1 MPAPRRQQEPG
12 ITVSAGGEAQ
22 HWNGL
27 NTNEETAM
35 PLVRV
40 TLVEGVFDTEE
51 KHAMAAELTDVMVK
65 YEGSEAFREVVWVQI
80 EELKRDGW
88 HMGGRPFAGP
98 ASLMEVLGSS
108 SAAFDKASEGET
120 HTPTTRAEWKAIAPV
135 LPAG

>member
-1 MPAPRRQQEPG
+1 
-12 ITVSAGGEAQ
+12 
-22 HWNGL
+22 
-27 NTNEETAM
+27 M

-51 KHAMAAELTDVMVK
+51 KHAMAAELSDVMVK

-98 ASLMEVLGSS
+98 ASLMEVLARS
-108 SAAFDKASEGET
+108 SAAFAQAGGNNADAQV
-120 HTPTTRAEWKAIAPV
+120 PTTRPEWKAVSPV
-135 LPAG
+135 IPPA